1 MAYPH
6 VFVDGPGNTASGEE
20 VMDNLDYLLAKITAN
35 AEPLGT
41 VKAWYPP
48 SGATA
53 PFTAPTGYAFMDGTA
68 WASITNDLGY
78 STGNIPDARGKL
90 ILGADPTAAK
100 NAANGFDAATG
111 ASSIGGVG
119 GTSGAAAYDTRH
131 THNVPGVAHT
141 HNISSD
147 GSHSHGGYTGVEN
160 SYSLAN
166 QGTSGS
172 FVAYATDNH
181 KHSISADGSHSH
193 GGGTA
198 ASTPSDATAASNGG
212 DGGDFV
218 DMRGP
223 VIGMLPIM
231 KVRNV

>member
-1 MAYPH
+1 MAYPY
-6 VFVDGPGNTASGEE
+6 VFVDGPGNTASGEQ
-20 VMDNLDYLLAKITAN
+20 VMDNLDYLLAKIEAN

-48 SGATA
+48 SGSSA
-53 PFTAPTGYAFMDGTA
+53 PFTAPAGYAFMDGTA

-78 STGNIPDARGKL
+78 STGNIPDARGKI
-90 ILGADPTAAK
+90 ILGADPTVAK

-119 GTSGAAAYDTRH
+119 GTSGAVAYDTRH

-147 GSHSHGGYTGVEN
+147 GAHDHGGFTGYENSWSLEREGTGVP
-160 SYSLAN
+160 
-166 QGTSGS
+166 
-172 FVAYATDNH
+172 FAYATDNH
-181 KHSISADGSHSH
+181 KHAISSGGAHAH
-193 GGGTA
+193 GGGTQV
-198 ASTPSDATAASNGG
+198 STPSDSTAASNGG

-223 VIGMLPIM
+223 VVGMLPIM